1 MECWKSPWTG
11 ASKVVALTGGRDPG
25 RPGGATHA
33 RRLVVLL
40 TYVPRGSSLDLFAVL
55 GVIVLFATGLAL
67 AQTRRH

>member
-1 MECWKSPWTG
+1 
-11 ASKVVALTGGRDPG
+11 
-25 RPGGATHA
+25 
-33 RRLVVLL
+33 VVLL

>member
-1 MECWKSPWTG
+1 VSE
-11 ASKVVALTGGRDPG
+11 VVALTGGRNQG
-25 RPGGATHA
+25 RFGGPTHA

-67 AQTRRH
+67 AQIRRH